1 MAIPNF
7 EQTMLPLL
15 RCIEN
20 GKDWEMS
27 EIESWSVKHFGL
39 SKAERTE
46 LKPSSEHE
54 TLFHNRL
61 HWAKLYLKR
70 ADLVVDISRS
80 LVKITKEGLSAL
92 KQNPK
97 KIDIKFLK
105 QYSGFLEWYTKKKP
119 KGITEA
125 EEVTLSGYDLDESNA
140 KKIDDYIQKHDCKLK
155 RNRDVII
162 QGKRVDLDV
171 YRLPLDL
178 LFYNIRNGRFASEYD
193 ELKVK
198 EGRELRPEEPADAK
212 KIQKLL
218 FSLNEKESLLLERN
232 IEKIGQTD
240 PGVMT
245 AGGYIINGNRRMA
258 VLQNLVNDGMSNFN
272 FLEAGRLPARVSHV
286 DIWKIEAGIQLSRS
300 AQVKYGPINELLKF
314 QEGILAGLKPLEIA
328 KTLYGAFKEKDI
340 LEKLQQLKL
349 ITQYLKFI
357 GCPKQYIKAKDL
369 DTHFIDLQKRIEHAE
384 KMGLSSMDIT
394 NLKQIGF
401 QLILEGATHKQLRPI
416 DKIIDDVKIR
426 EEFWD
431 ALGFSKAGKEKEK
444 MAERESARQKDG
456 DTPVRTILADCM
468 DSVKAKEDAGKPVTL
483 LKRALKN
490 LIPIDMKG
498 RALSNPEATTLIG
511 QIDEIVKKLKEIN
524 GGGRK

>member
-1 MAIPNF
+1 MA
-7 EQTMLPLL
+7 
-15 RCIEN
+15 
-20 GKDWEMS
+20 
-27 EIESWSVKHFGL
+27 
-39 SKAERTE
+39 
-46 LKPSSEHE
+46 E
-54 TLFHNRL
+54 T
-61 HWAKLYLKR
+61 Y
-70 ADLVVDISRS
+70 
-80 LVKITKEGLSAL
+80 
-92 KQNPK
+92 P
-97 KIDIKFLK
+97 
-105 QYSGFLEWYTKKKP
+105 
-119 KGITEA
+119 
-125 EEVTLSGYDLDESNA
+125 LDETNA
-140 KKIDDYIQKHDCKLK
+140 KKIDEYIQNHPECKLT
-155 RNRDVII
+155 RTRDVIL
-162 QGKRVDLDV
+162 QGKRADLPV
-171 YRLPLDL
+171 YRIPINL
-178 LFYNIRNGRFASEYD
+178 LFYNIKNGRFASEYD

-198 EGRELRPEEPADAK
+198 EGRELRPEDPADAK
-212 KIQKLL
+212 KIRNLL
-218 FSLNEKESLLLERN
+218 YSLDEKQSLILERN

-272 FLEAGRLPARVSHV
+272 FLEAGRLPAHVSDI
-286 DIWKIEAGIQLSRS
+286 DIWKIEAGIQLSRP

-384 KMGLSSMDIT
+384 KLGLSSMDIT

-416 DKIIDDVKIR
+416 DKIIDDEKIR
-426 EEFWD
+426 EEFWK
-431 ALGFSKAGKEKEK
+431 ALRHSQAGKEKEK
-444 MAERESARQKDG
+444 MAEREKAKQKEG
-456 DTPVRTILADCM
+456 GPTRTILADCM

-490 LIPIDMKG
+490 LLPIDLKG

>member
-1 MAIPNF
+1 MVIPNF

-39 SKAERTE
+39 SEAERTE
-46 LKPSSEHE
+46 LKSSSDE

-92 KQNPK
+92 KQKPE
-97 KIDIKFLK
+97 KINIKFLK
-105 QYSGFLEWYTKKKP
+105 QYPGFLDWYTRKKP
-119 KGITEA
+119 KGILQTDQG
-125 EEVTLSGYDLDESNA
+125 TLSGYDQDESNA
-140 KKIDDYIQKHDCKLK
+140 KKIDDYIQKHDCILK
-155 RNRDVII
+155 RSRDVII

-193 ELKVK
+193 DLKVK
-198 EGRELRPEEPADAK
+198 EGRELRPEDPADAK

-218 FSLNEKESLLLERN
+218 ISLDEKQSLILERN

-272 FLEAGRLPARVSHV
+272 FLEAGRLPAHVSHV
-286 DIWKIEAGIQLSRS
+286 DIWKIEAGIQLSRP

-314 QEGILAGLKPLEIA
+314 QEGIRAGLKPLEIA
-328 KTLYGAFKEKDI
+328 KTLFGGFKEKDI

-357 GCPKQYIKAKDL
+357 GCPKQYIRAKDL

-384 KMGLSSMDIT
+384 KLGLSSMDIT

-416 DKIIDDVKIR
+416 DKIMDDKKIR
-426 EEFWD
+426 EEFWN
-431 ALGFSKAGKEKEK
+431 ALRHSKAGKEKEK
-444 MAERESARQKDG
+444 MAERENARQKDG

-490 LIPIDMKG
+490 LLPIDLKG

-511 QIDEIVKKLKEIN
+511 QIDEIVKKLKKIN